1 MVDKFDLAKERFDQ
15 IYEATGNL
23 DYAIQVFF
31 NTLGRPEWGE
41 FVTSITENIDKIKEI
56 GALFVDADGKLTTLS
71 QSLLLVGGLILGIN
85 VGLTA
90 GNILWGAFTVALA
103 AYEAIAGVA
112 TVVTGALA
120 VAATALGIPVWAL
133 VAIIAAVVL
142 ACVALIGTWDEVKA
156 ACRVLGEN
164 IKVIWHNIWNGIQS
178 YCVYLKDAVTDWI
191 ENTKAKITSGLETA
205 KNTVV
210 EKFTAIKE
218 GIKSAID
225 KAKEIVKAGVEK
237 LKSFFDFEWKLPKIK
252 LPHFSIT
259 GSFSLNP
266 PSIPKFGVDWYSKGG
281 IFTKR
286 TILPGG
292 VGVGDAIQGGGN
304 AMEAVL
310 PIDRLPSLLGLD
322 DPSRNGITLNIANF
336 YNNTEQDIETLAD
349 ELAYLIKRKQ
359 FSLGG
364 I

>member
-1 MVDKFDLAKERFDQ
+1 M
-15 IYEATGNL
+15 
-23 DYAIQVFF
+23 
-31 NTLGRPEWGE
+31 
-41 FVTSITENIDKIKEI
+41 
-56 GALFVDADGKLTTLS
+56 
-71 QSLLLVGGLILGIN
+71 
-85 VGLTA
+85 
-90 GNILWGAFTVALA
+90 
-103 AYEAIAGVA
+103 
-112 TVVTGALA
+112 
-120 VAATALGIPVWAL
+120 
-133 VAIIAAVVL
+133 
-142 ACVALIGTWDEVKA
+142 
-156 ACRVLGEN
+156 
-164 IKVIWHNIWNGIQS
+164 
-178 YCVYLKDAVTDWI
+178 
-191 ENTKAKITSGLETA
+191 
-205 KNTVV
+205 
-210 EKFTAIKE
+210 
-218 GIKSAID
+218 IKSMTGYGRSHQLVDGMNITV
-225 KAKEIVKAGVEK
+225 EIKSVNHRYFEFSSKLSRSYGFLDEK

-252 LPHFSIT
+252 LPHFSIS
-259 GSFSLNP
+259 GNFSLNP
-266 PSIPKFGVDWYSKGG
+266 PSIPKFGVNWYSKGG